1 MADES
6 EGDKTEQ
13 PSPQRREE
21 AVKEGR
27 FAESQDL
34 SAACQLMLGLGLV
47 SYFGAQVLNSQSGFM
62 RMIFAKLGDAP
73 LRRFDTETYAP
84 LVIQALTPAIL
95 AAGVM
100 TLGSVACGVGQ
111 IGPQFNMDWLSPKFD
126 RLNPMSGFKEIAS
139 RDALIGLVIGVLKL
153 GVIGWSAYSFIMTI
167 SVEAPQWSSLPPALM
182 ATKTVAHVFTL
193 AWRISFLLLM
203 LACAD
208 YGYKRWTFEQ
218 SLRVTREEAREEQKQ
233 QDGDPKVKQHIRQLQ
248 RQRATQHM
256 MRDVP
261 KATVVIANP
270 THVAIALRYEA
281 GEGRA
286 PVVLAKG
293 EHLVAQRI
301 KAVAAEHGIPVL
313 EEPPLAR
320 ALLRAVDVGQEI
332 PVEFYRAV
340 AAILAQLYKRKTAPV
355 GGRLA

>member
-34 SAACQLMLGLGLV
+34 SAACQLMLGLGLM
-47 SYFGAQVLNSQSGFM
+47 SYFGAQVLNSQRGFM
-62 RMIFAKLGDAP
+62 RTTFVSLGGVASRPFGTEMVAP
-73 LRRFDTETYAP
+73 T
-84 LVIQALTPAIL
+84 VIQSLYPAFM
-95 AAGVM
+95 AAGLM
-100 TLGSVACGVGQ
+100 TVGSVLCGVIQ
-111 IGPQFNMDWLSPKFD
+111 IGPQFNMDWLSPKWD
-126 RLNPMSGFKEIAS
+126 RLNPMNGLKEIAS
-139 RDALIGLVIGVLKL
+139 RDSVVGLLIGVLKL
-153 GVIGWSAYSFIMTI
+153 ALIGWSAYTFIMTI
-167 SVEAPQWSSLPPALM
+167 SVEAPQWSCLPSAVM
-182 ATKTVAHVFTL
+182 ASKMVTHIFSL
-193 AWRISFLLLM
+193 AWRVSFLLFM
-203 LACAD
+203 LAGVD

-233 QDGDPKVKQHIRQLQ
+233 QDGDPKVKQRIRQLQ
-248 RQRATQHM
+248 RERATQHM

-261 KATVVIANP
+261 RATVVIANP

-281 GEGRA
+281 REGRA

-301 KAVAAEHGIPVL
+301 KAMAAEHGIPVL

-340 AAILAQLYKRKTAPV
+340 VAILAQLYKRKTTPA
-355 GGRLA
+355 GGRAA